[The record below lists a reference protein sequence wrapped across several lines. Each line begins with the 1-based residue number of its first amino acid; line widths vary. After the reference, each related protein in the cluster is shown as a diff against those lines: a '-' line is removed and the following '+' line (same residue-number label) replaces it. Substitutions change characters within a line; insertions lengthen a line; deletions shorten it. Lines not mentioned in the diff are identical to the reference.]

1 MTFVAFTNNIM
12 IKVGLTRLTTETP
25 SLEGKS
31 AKGDVVVVGVSLYL
45 EEIVRRPLRMVTQ
58 LVFLHRN
65 SYKLVLDAW
74 LPI

>member
-45 EEIVRRPLRMVTQ
+45 EEIIAGHCEWSHNWYFYIEIRT
-58 LVFLHRN
+58 N
-65 SYKLVLDAW
+65 
-74 LPI
+74 